1 MRVLVLR
8 DRKES
13 PRKCSL
19 TPLRGRADVSFL
31 EWRGTTVLDAR
42 GMTLL
47 QVDAPPLSRADAG
60 GPVLLLDCSWKKVE
74 RMRKCLRGDPTPR
87 SIPAGF
93 VTVYPRKSKTFED
106 PGAGL
111 ASVEA
116 LYIASVVLGEEDR
129 SLLDGYLFGAA
140 FLERN
145 REALARGRA
154 EGLAGGFTS
163 SSTAGAG

>member
-1 MRVLVLR
+1 MRVVVLR

-13 PRKCSL
+13 LRKCSL
-19 TPLRGRADVSFL
+19 TPLRGRGEFRFL
-31 EWRGTTVLDAR
+31 EWRGTTVLDAT

-47 QVDAPPLSRADAG
+47 EVGAPPLSRADAG
-60 GPVLLLDCSWKKVE
+60 RPVLLLDCSWKKVD
-74 RMRKCLRGDPTPR
+74 RMKKCLRGGPLPR

-93 VTVYPRKSKTFED
+93 ATAYPRKSKTFED

-116 LYIASVVLGEEDR
+116 LYVASVVLGEEDP
-129 SLLDGYLFGAA
+129 SLLDGYPFGAA

-145 REALARGRA
+145 SDTLGRERSDGSTP
-154 EGLAGGFTS
+154 GLTS
-163 SSTAGAG
+163 SATSGAG